1 MSDGFTSFLA
11 HNHKNNN
18 PDIIEIKLKILK
30 MLQKLK
36 EYEYNAD
43 APYNEYG
50 SHFPSISVSNKKL
63 IKKMVSSSVDL

>member
-1 MSDGFTSFLA
+1 
-11 HNHKNNN
+11 
-18 PDIIEIKLKILK
+18 

-50 SHFPSISVSNKKL
+50 SKFPSITNSYKKSL
-63 IKKMVSSSVDL
+63 KKVVSSSVDL